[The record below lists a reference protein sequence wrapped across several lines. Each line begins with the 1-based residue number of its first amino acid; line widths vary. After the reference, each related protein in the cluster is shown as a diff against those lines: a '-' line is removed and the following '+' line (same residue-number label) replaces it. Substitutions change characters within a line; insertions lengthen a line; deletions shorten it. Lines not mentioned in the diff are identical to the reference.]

1 MLSQPTCKS
10 NENRENL
17 VNSLRNAVD
26 EAKKEDPWDL
36 GNNVLYDL
44 CEKERE
50 HKKEGAIFAKIWLIG
65 RAYAAAIERRR
76 TKEENKEDNHEYYK
90 KAIKQIKESEID
102 KWILDLSRIKGS
114 NESCYTE
121 IIETHQKVLKLFHDI
136 SGSNKRSLASKYL
149 HFHLP
154 ERFYI
159 YDSRAESAMKK
170 FTPILEKKSRPSVKD
185 SDPPYY
191 KFVGHCL
198 DLQAFIEKNI
208 ENAPL
213 TPRQI
218 DRILYFYTFI

>member
-17 VNSLRNAVD
+17 ANSLRNAVD
-26 EAKKEDPWDL
+26 EAKKKDPWDL

-50 HKKEGAIFAKIWLIG
+50 HKDEGAIFAKIWLIG

-76 TKEENKEDNHEYYK
+76 TKEENKENNHEYYK
-90 KAIKQIKESEID
+90 KAIKKIKESEID
-102 KWILDLSRIKGS
+102 KWISELSDFKGS
-114 NESCYTE
+114 EKERFSQ
-121 IIETHQKVLKLFHDI
+121 IVSTHRKVQDLFEEI
-136 SGSNKRSLASKYL
+136 SGLKKRSLASKYL

-154 ERFYI
+154 DYFYI